1 MMTAQE
7 HNRLISIFFHIQGGL
22 QLLTG
27 ILMVLIY
34 VGAGGFFL
42 AAARRD
48 EDQFVGGL
56 LVVVGIIVAVIV
68 FAFAALDFYAGF
80 KIGKAQKIGRILGIV
95 LGILSLFSFPIGTAL
110 GVYALWFFFGDM
122 GKALYNV
129 DGAGS
134 GPQYSPPPP
143 PNSWQS

>member
-7 HNRLISIFFHIQGGL
+7 HNRLISIFFHVQGGL
-22 QLLTG
+22 QILGG

-34 VGAGGFFL
+34 VGAGGFFM

-48 EDQFVGGL
+48 DEQFLGGL
-56 LVVVGIIVAVIV
+56 FIVIGIVVAAIV
-68 FAFAALDFYAGF
+68 FVFAALDFYAAF
-80 KIGKAQKIGRILGIV
+80 KIGKVQRIGRTLGIV

-129 DGAGS
+129 AGAGS
-134 GPQYSPPPP
+134 GPHYSPPPP